1 MITNKNL
8 ILIIDILRK
17 VFSPASVPF
26 NRQAAARAFPFPPP
40 QVEYNKPASELPV
53 FANNTNGEV
62 VIMMIINNVN
72 LIKNIIDK

>member
-26 NRQAAARAFPFPPP
+26 NRQAAARAGQFPRWNRINQPQNFPF
-40 QVEYNKPASELPV
+40 LRI
-53 FANNTNGEV
+53 TNGEV
-62 VIMMIINNVN
+62 VIMMIIKNVD
-72 LIKNIIDK
+72 LFKNIIDK

>member
-26 NRQAAARAFPFPPP
+26 NRQATARAGQFPRW
-40 QVEYNKPASELPV
+40 NRTKPASELPI

-62 VIMMIINNVN
+62 VIMIIINNVN